1 MSIGEARRDAACL
14 AVVDAGGEVMSER
27 HQDEA
32 ALRQSAHESGEDVV
46 AAAAAKVLAEAERA
60 AGEVRAE
67 AERAAE
73 EVRGAAES
81 DALRGES
88 GRAAQDV
95 RVDLE
100 GELDVERAVVAEISS
115 DLSSVH
121 SQLRQIMAGVIGLQN
136 HSLRQTGV
144 AALVLAVLVAIA
156 WKVIE
161 G

>member
-1 MSIGEARRDAACL
+1 
-14 AVVDAGGEVMSER
+14 MSEP

-32 ALRQSAHESGEDVV
+32 VLRQSARESGEDVV
-46 AAAAAKVLAEAERA
+46 AAAAAKILGDAERA

-73 EVRGAAES
+73 DVRGAAEAA
-81 DALRGES
+81 ALSGDS

-100 GELDVERAVVAEISS
+100 GELDEERAVVAEIRR

-121 SQLRQIMAGVIGLQN
+121 SQLRQLMAGVIGLQD